1 MPIYHCHSPQRL
13 LTEAAKGKI
22 AGEIT
27 RIHCE
32 ASGESPSFVNVLFL
46 DIPEGTSFK
55 AGRPSTR
62 SFVFGEIRDGH
73 DLQTRHTVLR
83 DLSQMW
89 THLTGQS
96 EAELIVALRET
107 PAENATQAGLIFA
120 GPGHERQWFDEN
132 RSKLIEFGLL

>member
-1 MPIYHCHSPQRL
+1 MPIFHCHTPQRL
-13 LTEAAKGKI
+13 LTNSAKAKL

-32 ASGESPSFVNVLFL
+32 LTGERPSFVNVLFL

-55 AGRPSTR
+55 AGKPSTR
-62 SFVFGEIRDGH
+62 SFVFGEIRYGYEV
-73 DLQTRHTVLR
+73 QTRHTLLR

-89 THLTGQS
+89 TRLTSQS
-96 EAELIVALRET
+96 EAELIVALRES

-120 GPGHERQWFDEN
+120 GPGHQQQWFDEN
-132 RSKLIEFGLL
+132 RDKLAEFGLS

>member
-1 MPIYHCHSPQRL
+1 MPIYHCHTPQRL
-13 LTEAAKGKI
+13 LTNSAKAKL

-32 ASGESPSFVNVLFL
+32 LTGERPSFVNVLFL

-55 AGRPSTR
+55 AGKPSTR
-62 SFVFGEIRDGH
+62 SFVFGEIRHGYEV
-73 DLQTRHTVLR
+73 QTRHTLLR

-89 THLTGQS
+89 TRLTSQP
-96 EAELIVALRET
+96 EAETIVALRET

-120 GPGHERQWFDEN
+120 APGDERQWIDEN
-132 RSKLIEFGLL
+132 RDTLSEFGLS

>member
-1 MPIYHCHSPQRL
+1 MPIYHCYSPQRL
-13 LTEAAKGKI
+13 LSQSAKGKI

-32 ASGESPSFVNVLFL
+32 ATGERPSFVNVLFL
-46 DIPEGTSFK
+46 GIPEGTSFN

-62 SFVFGEIRDGH
+62 SFVFGEIRHGH
-73 DLQTRHTVLR
+73 HVQARHRLLR

-89 THLTGQS
+89 TRLTSQS

-120 GPGHERQWFDEN
+120 EPSHEQQWFDEN
-132 RSKLIEFGLL
+132 RAKLSEFGLL

>member
-1 MPIYHCHSPQRL
+1 MPIYHCHTPQRL
-13 LTEAAKGKI
+13 LTKSAKAKL

-32 ASGESPSFVNVLFL
+32 LTGERPSFVNVLFL

-55 AGRPSTR
+55 AGKPSTR
-62 SFVFGEIRDGH
+62 SFVFGEIRHGYEV
-73 DLQTRHTVLR
+73 QTRHTLLR

-89 THLTGQS
+89 THLTSQP
-96 EAELIVALRET
+96 EAETIVALRET

-120 GPGHERQWFDEN
+120 APGDERQWIDEN
-132 RSKLIEFGLL
+132 RDKLAEFGS